1 MAEKRVT
8 NGVVTHGSAS
18 LPSVTLD
25 SFNLELKDED
35 GFVGDHA
42 SKGAFDEFLAGWRD
56 RLRKLGDDPL
66 GDAKLS
72 RRELEKALKDGP
84 PEAAG
89 LVHGTIEDFAQQLVS
104 VIRRF
109 LRTSGWKDT
118 GRIAIGGGLR
128 GSRLGEIAI
137 GRAAILL
144 KGNGIDIDLVPI
156 ACDPDEAGLLGAA
169 HLAPAW
175 IFAGHEAIL
184 ALDIGGTNIRAG
196 LVRLNLKKSRNLRH
210 AEVRKSELWRHGD
223 DKPDREEVVERI
235 IAILGKL
242 IKAAHNEGL
251 KLAPF
256 IGIGVPGVV
265 NADGTIDRGAQNM
278 PGNWHSSRFNL
289 PALIVE
295 QIPEIGGNDTVVVM
309 HNDAVVQGLSEV
321 PNMQDV
327 ERWGVLTIGTGLGN
341 ARFTNRAEEVKSEK
355 KRKAR

>member
-1 MAEKRVT
+1 MSEKPVA
-8 NGVVTHGSAS
+8 NGVVTHGSATLS
-18 LPSVTLD
+18 SVAID
-25 SFNLELKDED
+25 SFNLELKDEN
-35 GFVGDHA
+35 GFVGDQA

-72 RRELEKALKDGP
+72 RKELEKALKDGP

-89 LVHGTIEDFAQQLVS
+89 LVHSTIEDFAQQLVS

-118 GRIAIGGGLR
+118 ERIAIGGGLR

-144 KGNGIDIDLVPI
+144 KGDGIDIELVPI
-156 ACDPDEAGLLGAA
+156 AHDPDEAGLLGAA

-175 IFAGHEAIL
+175 IFAGHDAIL

-196 LVRLNLKKSRNLRH
+196 VVRLNLKKSRTLSA
-210 AEVRKSELWRHGD
+210 AEIWKSELWRHRD
-223 DKPDREEVVERI
+223 DKPDREKLVEQTV
-235 IAILGKL
+235 AILGKL
-242 IKAAHNEGL
+242 AKAAEKEGL
-251 KLAPF
+251 TLAPF
-256 IGIGVPGVV
+256 IGVGVPGVV

-295 QIPEIGGNDTVVVM
+295 RIPEIGGNDAVVVM

-341 ARFTNRAEEVKSEK
+341 ARFTNRAGEGK
-355 KRKAR
+355 KKAR

>member
-1 MAEKRVT
+1 MAEKPVA

-18 LPSVTLD
+18 LPSVTVD
-25 SFNLELKDED
+25 SFNLEIKDEN
-35 GFVGDHA
+35 GFVGDQA
-42 SKGAFDEFLAGWRD
+42 SKRAFDEFLDGWRE
-56 RLRKLGDDPL
+56 RLRKLGEDPL
-66 GDAKLS
+66 GDAKPS
-72 RRELEKALKDGP
+72 RKELEKVLREGT

-89 LVHGTIEDFAQQLVS
+89 LVHSTVEDFAQQLVS

-118 GRIAIGGGLR
+118 ERIAVGGGLR

-144 KGNGIDIDLVPI
+144 KGDGVDIGLTPI
-156 ACDPDEAGLLGAA
+156 SRDPDEAGLLGAA

-175 IFAGHEAIL
+175 IFIGHDAIL

-196 LVRLNLKKSRNLRH
+196 VVQLNLKKSDTLSD
-210 AEVRKSELWRHGD
+210 AEVWKSELWRHRD
-223 DKPDREEVVERI
+223 DEADRETVVARI
-235 IAILGKL
+235 VAILGKL
-242 IKAAHNEGL
+242 RKAADKEGL
-251 KLAPF
+251 TLAPF
-256 IGIGVPGVV
+256 IGVGVPGVV

-295 QIPEIGGNDTVVVM
+295 KIPEIGGHDTVVVM

-327 ERWGVLTIGTGLGN
+327 ARWGVLTIGTGLGN
-341 ARFTNRAEEVKSEK
+341 ARFTNRAAEK
-355 KRKAR
+355 EKAR